1 MEKQEIFNKR
11 NMYEIGSLFAY
22 VILTLILHGLNKSL
36 FVAIL
41 SAIFILGLIVYLCF
55 QYKHF
60 SVINKQ
66 GKKSILFF
74 IILLYSKLN
83 VLGYFM
89 IAYSYPPSAEDFAQK
104 IIRIIFP
111 AVLLVVCTIVLCRKH
126 SWKELMN
133 ILVYFIPLLLCLF

>member
-11 NMYEIGSLFAY
+11 SMYEIGSLFAY
-22 VILTLILHGLNKSL
+22 IILTLILHGLNKSL

-41 SAIFILGLIVYLCF
+41 SAIFILGLFVYLCF

-60 SVINKQ
+60 SVTNKQ

-89 IAYSYPPSAEDFAQK
+89 LEYSYPPSAEDFAQK

-133 ILVYFIPLLLCLF
+133 IFVYFIPLLLCLF